1 MRLVDP
7 TIDEQLLARYRDA
20 LVQSELLNGHPAI
33 RHGIT
38 GRVPG
43 IEPAEGNI
51 GYSSPRD
58 RDAAWRER
66 QRWARAVRIDPMA
79 LSTVHQVHGR
89 EVIGIGVDRRGHG
102 GPLGS
107 TALGRADAIMT
118 AMPGVAVMT
127 LHADCLPI
135 ILADPDVPAVAA
147 IHAGWRGTVVDVV
160 GATVTALANEYG
172 ARAERM
178 VVLMGPGMRSCCYE
192 VGDEVVEAW
201 RDMAGIEAEIALSR
215 GPRRWHFDLAIAN
228 RYLLEQSGID
238 GARIDDQSHCT
249 HCNGD
254 RWFSH
259 RLQGPETGRFGAM
272 VGLAPATAEEAQSWV

>member
-1 MRLVDP
+1 MAAVDTAP
-7 TIDEQLLARYRDA
+7 DREVIARYREA
-20 LVQSELLNGHPAI
+20 LVQSDLLNRHPAF

-43 IEPAEGNI
+43 MEPAEGNI
-51 GYSSPRD
+51 GYSAPRD

-66 QRWARAVRIDPMA
+66 QRWARAARIDPMA

-89 EVIGIGVDRRGHG
+89 EVIGIGVDRRGLG

-118 AMPGVAVMT
+118 ATPGVAVMT

-160 GATVTALANEYG
+160 GATVQAMTTEYG
-172 ARAERM
+172 ARPERM
-178 VVLMGPGMRSCCYE
+178 VVLLGPGMRSCCYE

-201 RDMAGIEAEIALSR
+201 RASAGIDGEVALSR

-228 RYLLEQSGID
+228 RSLLAKAGIAAD
-238 GARIDDQSHCT
+238 RIDDQSHCT

-272 VGLAPATAEEAQSWV
+272 VGIAPASAEEAESWV